1 MDEMEKEG
9 GALLYYLADVY
20 YPLDY
25 MELPG
30 NLGHSN
36 LISCCRWTDRLN
48 FLHLA
53 LENENL
59 FLEIL

>member
-30 NLGHSN
+30 NLGVH
-36 LISCCRWTDRLN
+36 D
-48 FLHLA
+48 
-53 LENENL
+53 
-59 FLEIL
+59 ILCEYHFNVGTG